1 LKEYKVMTMSRPAI
15 TNASPAAGNARS
27 GVILF
32 AHGARDARWAEP
44 FARVAE
50 KLRASAPGLPVET
63 AFLEFMPPDLATAAN
78 RLVERG
84 VTTIRVIP
92 LFFGRG
98 GHLRAEVPRLIAE
111 IGAALPGVTIDL
123 GPAAGDDERVID
135 ALAAFCLSEALV
147 R

>member
-1 LKEYKVMTMSRPAI
+1 MSRPAI
-15 TNASPAAGNARS
+15 SNVVEPGGGAGA

-50 KLRASAPGLPVET
+50 KVRTGAPGIAVET
-63 AFLEFMPPDLATAAN
+63 AFLEFMPPDLASAAN

-84 VTTIRVIP
+84 VTRIRVIP

-111 IGAALPGVTIDL
+111 IAAALPGVTIDL
-123 GPAAGDDERVID
+123 GPAAGDDEFVID
-135 ALAAFCLSEALV
+135 ALAAFCLSEARV